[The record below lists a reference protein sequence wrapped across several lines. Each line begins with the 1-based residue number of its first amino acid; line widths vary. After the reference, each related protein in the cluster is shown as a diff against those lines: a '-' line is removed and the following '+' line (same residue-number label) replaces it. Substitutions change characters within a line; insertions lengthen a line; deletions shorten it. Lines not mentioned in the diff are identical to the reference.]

1 LEVKMEIKIT
11 DQGTFELLYDKL
23 DVFLHLVAVGFSIA
37 LVVGVVVASIRMGWT
52 LWPWILGLG
61 LIAWLMV

>member
-1 LEVKMEIKIT
+1 MEIKVT

-23 DVFLHLVAVGFSIA
+23 DVFMHLLAFGFSIA
-37 LVVGVVVASIRMGWT
+37 LVVGVIVASIRMGWT

>member
-1 LEVKMEIKIT
+1 MEIKIT

-23 DVFLHLVAVGFSIA
+23 DVFMHLLAFGFSIA
-37 LVVGVVVASIRMGWT
+37 LVVGVIVASIRMGWT

-61 LIAWLMV
+61 LLAWLMV

>member
-1 LEVKMEIKIT
+1 MEIKVT

-23 DVFLHLVAVGFSIA
+23 DVFMYLLAFGFSIA
-37 LVVGVVVASIRMGWT
+37 LVVGVIVASIRMGWT

>member
-1 LEVKMEIKIT
+1 MEIKIT

-61 LIAWLMV
+61 LLAWLMV

>member
-61 LIAWLMV
+61 LLAWLMV

>member
-1 LEVKMEIKIT
+1 MEIKVT

-61 LIAWLMV
+61 LLAWLMV

>member
-1 LEVKMEIKIT
+1 MEIKIT

-37 LVVGVVVASIRMGWT
+37 LVVGVIVASIRMGWT

-61 LIAWLMV
+61 LIEWLMV

>member
-1 LEVKMEIKIT
+1 MEIKMT
-11 DQGTFELLYDKL
+11 DSGTFELLYDKL
-23 DVFLHLVAVGFSIA
+23 DMFIHLLAFGFTIA

-61 LIAWLMV
+61 LLAFLIT

>member
-1 LEVKMEIKIT
+1 MEIKVT

-23 DVFLHLVAVGFSIA
+23 DVFMHLLAFGFSIA
-37 LVVGVVVASIRMGWT
+37 LVVGVIVASIRMGWT

-61 LIAWLMV
+61 LLAWLMV

>member
-1 LEVKMEIKIT
+1 MEIKIT

-37 LVVGVVVASIRMGWT
+37 LVVGVIVASIRMGWT

>member
-1 LEVKMEIKIT
+1 MEIKIT

>member
-1 LEVKMEIKIT
+1 MEIKVT

-23 DVFLHLVAVGFSIA
+23 DVFMHLLALGFSIA
-37 LVVGVVVASIRMGWT
+37 LVVGVIVASIRMGWT

>member
-1 LEVKMEIKIT
+1 MEIKLT
-11 DQGTFELLYDKL
+11 DAGTFELLYDKL
-23 DVFLHLVAVGFSIA
+23 DVFIHLLAFGFSIA
-37 LVVGVVVASIRMGWT
+37 LVVGVIVASIRMGWT

>member
-1 LEVKMEIKIT
+1 MEIKIT

-37 LVVGVVVASIRMGWT
+37 LVVSVVVASIRMGWT

-61 LIAWLMV
+61 LLAWLMV

>member
-1 LEVKMEIKIT
+1 MEIKIT
-11 DQGTFELLYDKL
+11 NQGTFELLYDKL
-23 DVFLHLVAVGFSIA
+23 DVFMHLLAFGFSIA
-37 LVVGVVVASIRMGWT
+37 LVVGVIVASIRMGWT

>member
-1 LEVKMEIKIT
+1 MEIKVT

-23 DVFLHLVAVGFSIA
+23 DVFMHLLAFGFSIA
-37 LVVGVVVASIRMGWT
+37 LVVGVIVASIRMGWT
-52 LWPWILGLG
+52 LWPWILGFG

>member
-1 LEVKMEIKIT
+1 MEIKVT
-11 DQGTFELLYDKL
+11 DHGTFELLYDKL
-23 DVFLHLVAVGFSIA
+23 DVFMHLLAFGFSIA
-37 LVVGVVVASIRMGWT
+37 LVVGVIVASIRMGWT

>member
-1 LEVKMEIKIT
+1 MEIKLT

-61 LIAWLMV
+61 LLAWLMV

>member
-1 LEVKMEIKIT
+1 MEIKIT

-23 DVFLHLVAVGFSIA
+23 DVFMHRLAFGFSIA
-37 LVVGVVVASIRMGWT
+37 LVVGVIVASIRMGWT

-61 LIAWLMV
+61 LLAWLMV